1 MKDRLSDLKGIA
13 KGLAE
18 GLTKGRT
25 SPLFKQ
31 VCASPKDALVTPSV
45 ARSVLQK
52 NSAAGSLGFS
62 AFPELTA
69 QR

>member
-1 MKDRLSDLKGIA
+1 MKGRLNDLKGIA
-13 KGLAE
+13 KGLAKE
-18 GLTKGRT
+18 RT

-62 AFPELTA
+62 TFPEITA